1 MTFRVTE
8 VEATYSPDGWPRPLK
23 LRWDGETLLVTDVGR
38 RWKTEAGIHV
48 LARVP
53 DERVFEL
60 HTNGALW
67 RARVIA
73 HPPPGVV

>member
-8 VEATYSPDGWPRPLK
+8 VEAIYSPDGWPRPI
-23 LRWDGETLLVTDVGR
+23 TLLWNGEMLPVIDVGR
-38 RWKTEAGIHV
+38 RWKTEGGIHI

-60 HTNGALW
+60 STNGALW
-67 RARVIA
+67 RTRVIA
-73 HPPPGVV
+73 YPPGVV